1 MSPGSGTEVSRWFS
15 CCCGQGEAGGKPGAR
30 SSPECLGEG
39 KLEVPILSF
48 SFGSQ
53 VARKVEGRTFCGPKQ
68 LGRKGLYLKGREI
81 ERGGD
86 LPSTD
91 SLSKCLQCP
100 GLVQAET
107 RSWNSVWIPHTGG
120 RALPLE
126 PSPAATQSQHQQEAG
141 FRSRPGAQT
150 RHSRTGGRCPKQHLN
165 HRAKCSPQKRTSV
178 ATCSPVFPVLAGRVG

>member
-1 MSPGSGTEVSRWFS
+1 MARRSPDGFPAAVVREK
-15 CCCGQGEAGGKPGAR
+15 QG
-30 SSPECLGEG
+30 
-39 KLEVPILSF
+39 
-48 SFGSQ
+48 GSQ
-53 VARKVEGRTFCGPKQ
+53 GLAQVQSAWGKASWRFPFCLSRLAPRW
-68 LGRKGLYLKGREI
+68 LGRWKEGPSVAPSNWEERDFIYLKGREI

-165 HRAKCSPQKRTSV
+165 QRAKCSPQKRTSV